1 MKFAKTCSMIFAAV
15 GAALMLGTIVLCL
28 FSLDA
33 PVEMIGMP
41 KEAMACAEEMMDALA
56 EGDFASAAQR
66 MYGQP
71 ELGAEGIPS
80 DAMAAQVWEAFL
92 ESISYEFVGV
102 CYAEDSGIYRDV
114 SITALDIQAVMESLP
129 NRVSALAA
137 QKMEAAEDMEALYDE
152 SGHFRP
158 ELVQEVLQEALDQ
171 ALEDTAS
178 TVSYDATLKMIHRDG
193 KWWVVPDQ
201 ALLQAISG
209 GVA

>member
-1 MKFAKTCSMIFAAV
+1 MKIARICACAFAAV
-15 GAALMLGTIVLCL
+15 GAALMLGAIVLCL

-71 ELGAEGIPS
+71 ELGAEGMPEN
-80 DAMAAQVWEAFL
+80 AMSAQVWQAFL
-92 ESISYEFVGV
+92 DSISYEFVGV

-114 SITALDIQAVMESLP
+114 SITVLDVPALMETLP
-129 NRVSALAA
+129 GRVSALAE
-137 QKMEAAEDMEALYDE
+137 QRMEAAENMTALYDD
-152 SGHFRP
+152 SGNFRP
-158 ELVQEVLQEALDQ
+158 ELVQEVLQEAVAQ
-171 ALEDTAS
+171 ALRDKPAAT
-178 TVSYDATLKMIHRDG
+178 SYDVTLKLICQDG

-209 GVA
+209 GMA

>member
-1 MKFAKTCSMIFAAV
+1 MKLAKTCSMIFAAV

-71 ELGAEGIPS
+71 ELGAEGMPD
-80 DAMAAQVWEAFL
+80 DAMSAQVWQAFL
-92 ESISYEFVGV
+92 DSISYEFVGV

-114 SITALDIQAVMESLP
+114 SITVLDVPALMETLPGRVSDLAARKMES
-129 NRVSALAA
+129 
-137 QKMEAAEDMEALYDE
+137 AEDMEALYDE

-158 ELVQEVLQEALDQ
+158 ELVQEVLREALNQ
-171 ALEDTAS
+171 ALEETTAM
-178 TVSYDATLKMIHRDG
+178 VSHDATLKLIHRDG
-193 KWWVVPDQ
+193 QWWVVPDQ

-209 GVA
+209 GAA